1 MRKIYIVFVFMLSV
15 FITSCYSPAENAAIN
30 LLKSKAKAPSTFKV
44 LEIES
49 EDYTWQRVPKLIY
62 YDTVFHNTVS
72 MNVRNPRLIYDKNT
86 NSYTYKEI
94 LKGEQYD
101 SITIIKNWSE
111 MSKATWVSITYQA
124 NNSFNAPIK
133 GYQSIIVR
141 NGVARFLIDDVGF
154 DWNKR
159 RKVIW
164 KEEKFE
170 TLQTY

>member
-1 MRKIYIVFVFMLSV
+1 MRKIYIVFMLSV

-49 EDYTWQRVPKLIY
+49 KDYTWQTIPELIY
-62 YDTVFHNTVS
+62 YDTVFSNTIS
-72 MNVRNPRLIYDKNT
+72 TNEHEYDLRLFYDKNT
-86 NSYTYKEI
+86 NSYTDRGI

-111 MSKATWVSITYQA
+111 MSKATWVNITYQA

-159 RKVIW
+159 EVIW

>member
-1 MRKIYIVFVFMLSV
+1 MKKIYIVFMLSV
-15 FITSCYSPAENAAIN
+15 FITSCYSPAEKAAIN

-49 EDYTWQRVPKLIY
+49 ADYTWQRVPNLIY
-62 YDTVFHNTVS
+62 YDTVFSNTIS
-72 MNVRNPRLIYDKNT
+72 T
-86 NSYTYKEI
+86 NEYE
-94 LKGEQYD
+94 YD
-101 SITIIKNWSE
+101 SITIIKNWYE
-111 MSKATWVSITYQA
+111 MPKATWVTVTYQA

-133 GYQSIIVR
+133 GHQSIIVR

-154 DWNKR
+154 DWGK

-164 KEEKFE
+164 KEQKFD